1 MTGVLREFRDFVFRG
16 NVLELAIAFVMGV
29 AFTAVVQSAVN
40 DLLMPLI
47 AAVVGQPSF
56 ADIDLTIGDATLE
69 FGSFLESVVAF
80 LAVAAVVYFAVV
92 TPVNLLLARRTRG
105 EAPADV
111 PLPEEIQLLR
121 EIRDLLRQRG

>member
-47 AAVVGQPSF
+47 ATVVGQPSF
-56 ADIDLTIGDATLE
+56 ADIDFTIGDATLE

-92 TPVNLLLARRTRG
+92 KPVNLLLARRTRG

>member
-92 TPVNLLLARRTRG
+92 KPVNLLLARRTRG

>member
-29 AFTAVVQSAVN
+29 AFPAVVQSAVN

-47 AAVVGQPSF
+47 ATVVGQPSF
-56 ADIDLTIGDATLE
+56 ADIDFTIGDATLE

-92 TPVNLLLARRTRG
+92 KPVNLLLARRTRG